1 MVVQPVVRAV
11 ESYVEAL
18 QRNGIAIRFAVV
30 FGSQVTGMADQWSD
44 IDVLVVSPLF
54 DVPPR
59 RADIDLLWRVAA
71 RTDSRIEPVPCGERQ
86 WYEDTSSAIIEI
98 ARRQGEV
105 ISGPTP
111 PPAEVRS
118 LKPEV

>member
-1 MVVQPVVRAV
+1 MVAQPVVRAV
-11 ESYVEAL
+11 ESYLQAL

-54 DVPPR
+54 DLPRR
-59 RADIDLLWRVAA
+59 RADVDLLWRVAA
-71 RTDSRIEPVPCGERQ
+71 RTDSRIEPVACGERQ
-86 WYEDTSSAIIEI
+86 WYEDTSSAIIEM

-105 ISGPTP
+105 IPGPTLP
-111 PPAEVRS
+111 HAEVRNTGLS
-118 LKPEV
+118 